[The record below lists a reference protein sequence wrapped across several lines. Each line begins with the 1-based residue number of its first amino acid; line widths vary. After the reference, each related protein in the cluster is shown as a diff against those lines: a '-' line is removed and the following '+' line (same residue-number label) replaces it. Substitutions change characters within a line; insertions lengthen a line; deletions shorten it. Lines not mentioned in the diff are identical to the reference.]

1 MALIQNA
8 QGAQFWAKVNARLE
22 AVKHSVDEIHYI
34 CPELA
39 ISTLRK
45 WQSKNALPAK
55 EHIKLIENCLL
66 DWENATPE
74 PVNEVQA
81 GENPMVVNTNE
92 VENLKA
98 KINELLNQN
107 RSHKQKLNF
116 ANKTIAKLGGKP
128 IECDFS
134 VPSDDERVKEL
145 EGLIQSRD
153 IELEEA
159 RKAVDE
165 ARANFKTAKEINDGL
180 TNAIGERDAEIAKV
194 KEELADALYDL
205 EREEGNLMNVN
216 DLLRDANESVEKLKE
231 IAKEYV
237 DEVSERNQR
246 IKELEAE
253 LEEVKATCAD
263 ERKTVNELL
272 VKPNYYLKGGIECK
286 DLIAIMLADVSGID
300 AFNLGNALKY
310 LWRWQGKNGAE
321 DISKAITYLEELK
334 NGISIKTTAQG

>member
-74 PVNEVQA
+74 NVNEVQA

-128 IECDFS
+128 IEGDFN

-145 EGLIQSRD
+145 EEMVQARD
-153 IELEEA
+153 IEIENMRKQVELANDNLMNAVEA
-159 RKAVDE
+159 NQA
-165 ARANFKTAKEINDGL
+165 L
-180 TNAIGERDAEIAKV
+180 T
-194 KEELADALYDL
+194 EELEDAKRGLKDAVSDI
-205 EREEGNLMNVN
+205 ERLEGNLMNTSE
-216 DLLRDANESVEKLKE
+216 LLKEANEEVEKIKA

-237 DEVSERNQR
+237 DEVEERNRR
-246 IKELEAE
+246 IQLLEAD
-253 LEEVKATCAD
+253 LESLRATCND
-263 ERKTVNELL
+263 ERNCVNEML
-272 VKPNYYLKGGIECK
+272 VKPSYYLKGSIECK
-286 DLIAIMLADVSGID
+286 ELIAIMLEDVSGIQ

-334 NGISIKTTAQG
+334 NGISKQTTAQG